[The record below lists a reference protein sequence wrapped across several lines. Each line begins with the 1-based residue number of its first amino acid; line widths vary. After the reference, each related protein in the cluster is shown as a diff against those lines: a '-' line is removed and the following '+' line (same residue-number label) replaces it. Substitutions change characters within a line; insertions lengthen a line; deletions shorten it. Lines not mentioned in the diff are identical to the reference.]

1 MMFDGPHLLYIFVS
15 LFITVILLYLATR
28 FLKKPKHKDAFLKVF
43 AALTVFLHLLPLW
56 VEFLTNNGQAFAYDN
71 MLFPIYFCNLSMYL
85 LVVTAFWG
93 DKTTKAFK
101 SVATVTGY
109 AGTFGALISLFY
121 PEYYFQAG
129 TMLTLGVMKSM
140 LSHSTMLVGSLF
152 LITGNYFK
160 IDVKQ
165 NVIVYSVGLLAYGLI
180 GVLVNWTFTANG
192 LHNPNAMYL
201 THPPIEGVNFLNA
214 YTISLMMVGLV
225 TLISYTINFFKKK
238 QSLKVQTKVTAN

>member
-1 MMFDGPHLLYIFVS
+1 
-15 LFITVILLYLATR
+15 
-28 FLKKPKHKDAFLKVF
+28 
-43 AALTVFLHLLPLW
+43 
-56 VEFLTNNGQAFAYDN
+56 
-71 MLFPIYFCNLSMYL
+71 
-85 LVVTAFWG
+85 
-93 DKTTKAFK
+93 
-101 SVATVTGY
+101 
-109 AGTFGALISLFY
+109 
-121 PEYYFQAG
+121 
-129 TMLTLGVMKSM
+129 
-140 LSHSTMLVGSLF
+140 MLVGSLF